1 MPYDNEGIS
10 NVAVPKLL
18 SKPSTPLR
26 NMFELTKLRTFE
38 PLGIKLAGSAFIYSS
53 CEKVIL
59 LISKKSVKIKFLN
72 YSESGSR

>member
-1 MPYDNEGIS
+1 MPYDNEGTS
-10 NVAVPKLL
+10 NVAVPKL
-18 SKPSTPLR
+18 STPLR

-59 LISKKSVKIKFLN
+59 LISKKNVKIKFLN